1 MANGKKGKRQI
12 AKPKGWWIIDREFE
26 TQKLQLLIDS
36 VQSSRFIIPNKA
48 KELTDKLKAIPF
60 IFRYD
65 GHAITPAR
73 RTAMNIIIRNETPAD
88 YRAVEELPQDALS
101 KKQKQGCCRICNS
114 PVFRIKQKSPD
125 FSVETALLF
134 STLH

>member
-65 GHAITPAR
+65 GHTITPAR
-73 RTAMNIIIRNETPAD
+73 RTAMNIIIRNEIPSNYQT
-88 YRAVEELPQDALS
+88 VEGLTLEVLS
-101 KKQKQGCCRICNS
+101 KK
-114 PVFRIKQKSPD
+114 
-125 FSVETALLF
+125 
-134 STLH
+134 